1 MWRKITSRGLQLF
14 IAGALGSRGFSAWIG
29 FAYDLSVGSWKTA
42 FTWALG
48 GVNLL
53 MAVGLLIGTRPMVR
67 TVQIYLL
74 FYVIV
79 GIGIIATGGPRD
91 PRYPHVFSM
100 AAFIIGVCENAIFL
114 ILLLWSTSK
123 ALTNATYSP
132 NPSLQP
138 TAGRR
143 DDQS

>member
-1 MWRKITSRGLQLF
+1 MWRKITSRGLQIF
-14 IAGALGSRGFSAWIG
+14 VAGVLGSRGFSAWIG

-42 FTWALG
+42 LTWALG
-48 GVNLL
+48 GVSLL
-53 MAVGLLIGTRPMVR
+53 MAVGLLVGTRPMVR

-91 PRYPHVFSM
+91 PRYPYLFSM
-100 AAFIIGVCENAIFL
+100 GAFISGVCQNAIFL

-123 ALTNATYSP
+123 ALTNATDSP
-132 NPSLQP
+132 NPSRQA
-138 TAGRR
+138 TAGHR
-143 DDQS
+143 DA